1 MDASGK
7 LDTRNTDAISIAT
20 KSNPSQSDVDKVR
33 SYIDKNILGTA
44 SGQLGSYTI
53 SYKIKDTVDSV
64 ELAKKLKC

>member
-7 LDTRNTDAISIAT
+7 LDTRKTDAISIAT

-44 SGQLGSYTI
+44 SGNLVHIPFLQ
-53 SYKIKDTVDSV
+53 D
-64 ELAKKLKC
+64 